1 MNSAGFFE
9 EGDWHIGGSGSTFIW
24 GYVDANYKP
33 NMTKLECKE
42 FIKSCIAL
50 AIYRDSSSGGIIRLL
65 DITKEKC
72 EREYVPYDDFK
83 IK

>member
-1 MNSAGFFE
+1 MSKHE
-9 EGDWHIGGSGSTFIW
+9 I
-24 GYVDANYKP
+24 
-33 NMTKLECKE
+33 KE
-42 FIKSCIAL
+42 FIKSAIAL

-65 DITKEKC
+65 DITEEKI